1 MKKTARN
8 IIILLVVLAALGGAV
23 FLLMRLPTD
32 GDAQESSQSSSSGA
46 VERMELFDKE
56 DTDIKSVEIKNSEDE
71 YTIIPTQEDSQLS
84 FTLQG
89 YEDYDFNTSQV
100 SANVRNTLEFKA
112 SKELGKQDNL
122 DAFGLGSGGARLTLN
137 YKDGGSDQLVL
148 GDLSPETTGRYVLK
162 DGQVYIVLGVPEAF
176 LENKF
181 TYFFTSVYTIPDLTD
196 EVVDDEGK
204 TTETVV
210 DSRLEYMTISG
221 GHFPEDISIKPSS
234 KYLSGYG
241 VTEPITA
248 ESGNTKFSDLLT
260 SLKTLT
266 ASSVVDAGIT
276 EEKLEQY
283 GLSEPDAKLSF
294 SLNGSEHE
302 ISVSAKDSGGMRY
315 MLADD
320 NDLVYQVSNATVAN
334 WAEASVMDLRMSYVW
349 IANILDVKKLT
360 VTLNGSEVHSFD
372 VTRDKKQ
379 ESSSD
384 SAANNYEITGITDA
398 AGNSV
403 DYEVYQPFYQKMIG
417 MAVFTLDKAQYS
429 GTPAMKIE
437 YEYFDGGTDT
447 VEYYAIAGSRYAAL
461 LNGGYNGQVR
471 GTDFDAVTALLP

>member
-8 IIILLVVLAALGGAV
+8 IIILLVVLAALGGAM

-46 VERMELFDKE
+46 AERMELFDKE
-56 DTDIKSVEIKNSEDE
+56 DTNIKSVEIKNSEDE

-221 GHFPEDISIKPSS
+221 GHFPEDISIEPSS

-302 ISVSAKDSGGMRY
+302 ISVSPKDSGGMRY